1 MEELERQNNDF
12 YCKLKYKKNQIKISL
27 EIYKITFNKNLT
39 MNNDL
44 WKLNLILK
52 IKKPIV
58 QILMNSFLRNKI
70 TKLGLLKITY
80 K

>member
-44 WKLNLILK
+44 
-52 IKKPIV
+52 
-58 QILMNSFLRNKI
+58 
-70 TKLGLLKITY
+70 
-80 K
+80 